1 MRRQLTTREW
11 MLLALLGVILLA
23 SGYMLLFYMPLTAE
37 RDRCLGEAE
46 SCRAEIEAAQLRL
59 EEKRRMEREL
69 EDLFSAGEPPRSIAD
84 YDNLQPVMFELNSIL
99 ASTQDYSLSFS
110 TVDASQAIVRRSISM
125 SFTTG
130 TYESAKAV
138 LQQLHDSAFRCMLDS
153 VNVSV
158 GQGAGRRVRQREH
171 CVLRVSGGAE
181 GPGGLSFEAVKAGR
195 TSKGRADWA
204 ASQAKAVEP

>member
-1 MRRQLTTREW
+1 MRRHLTAREW
-11 MLLALLGVILLA
+11 MLLALLGVILLI
-23 SGYMLLFYMPLTAE
+23 SGYMLLFYIPQTTE
-37 RDRCLGEAE
+37 RDRCIGETE
-46 SCRAEIEAAQLRL
+46 ICQIEIEAAQLRL
-59 EEKRRMEREL
+59 DEKRRMEREL
-69 EDLFSAGEPPRSIAD
+69 EELFAAETPPLSIAD

-158 GQGAGRRVRQREH
+158 GQGEQDAVS
-171 CVLRVSGGAE
+171 VSGNIVFFEYQAE
-181 GPGGLSFEAVKAGR
+181 PKAP
-195 TSKGRADWA
+195 A
-204 ASQAKAVEP
+204 A

>member
-1 MRRQLTTREW
+1 MRRQLTAREW
-11 MLLALLGVILLA
+11 MLLALLGVILLI
-23 SGYMLLFYMPLTAE
+23 SGYMLLFYIPQTTE
-37 RDRCLGEAE
+37 RDRCIAE
-46 SCRAEIEAAQLRL
+46 TETCQIEIEAARLRL
-59 EEKRRMEREL
+59 DEKRRMEREL
-69 EDLFSAGEPPRSIAD
+69 EELFAAETPPLSIAD
-84 YDNLQPVMFELNSIL
+84 YDNLKPVMFELNSIL

-158 GQGAGRRVRQREH
+158 GQGEQDAVS
-171 CVLRVSGGAE
+171 VSGNIVFFEYQAE
-181 GPGGLSFEAVKAGR
+181 PKAP
-195 TSKGRADWA
+195 A
-204 ASQAKAVEP
+204 A

>member
-11 MLLALLGVILLA
+11 MLLALLGVILLV
-23 SGYMLLFYMPLTAE
+23 SGYMLLFYIPQTTE
-37 RDRCLGEAE
+37 RNRCIGETEA
-46 SCRAEIEAAQLRL
+46 CRTEIEAARLRL

-69 EDLFSAGEPPRSIAD
+69 EALFSAETPPLSIAD

-99 ASTQDYSLSFS
+99 ASTADYSLSFS

-130 TYESAKAV
+130 SYESAKAV

-153 VNVSV
+153 VNISI
-158 GQGAGRRVRQREH
+158 GQGERDT
-171 CVLRVSGGAE
+171 VLVSGNIVFFEYQAE
-181 GPGGLSFEAVKAGR
+181 PRPSEGTA
-195 TSKGRADWA
+195 
-204 ASQAKAVEP
+204 

>member
-11 MLLALLGVILLA
+11 MLLALLGVLLLV
-23 SGYMLLFYMPLTAE
+23 SGYMLLFYMPQTAE

-46 SCRAEIEAAQLRL
+46 SCRTEIEAAQLRL

-99 ASTQDYSLSFS
+99 ASTEDYSLSFS
-110 TVDASQAIVRRSISM
+110 TVDASQAIVRRQLSI

-153 VNVSV
+153 VSITIN
-158 GQGAGRRVRQREH
+158 QGERDTVA
-171 CVLRVSGGAE
+171 VSGTIVF
-181 GPGGLSFEAVKAGR
+181 FEY
-195 TSKGRADWA
+195 
-204 ASQAKAVEP
+204 QANPQA

>member
-1 MRRQLTTREW
+1 
-11 MLLALLGVILLA
+11 
-23 SGYMLLFYMPLTAE
+23 
-37 RDRCLGEAE
+37 
-46 SCRAEIEAAQLRL
+46 
-59 EEKRRMEREL
+59 MEREL
-69 EDLFSAGEPPRSIAD
+69 EELFAAETPPLSIAD
-84 YDNLQPVMFELNSIL
+84 YDNLKPVMFELNSIL

-158 GQGAGRRVRQREH
+158 GQGEQDAVS
-171 CVLRVSGGAE
+171 VSGNIVFFEYQAE
-181 GPGGLSFEAVKAGR
+181 PKAP
-195 TSKGRADWA
+195 A
-204 ASQAKAVEP
+204 A